1 VTRPLQPFVRRA
13 GWAISVLCALG
24 LTARAS
30 AEDAP
35 EPRVVSPAE
44 TEAQAEYDRA
54 IDMGIVEHNAGRF
67 AEARTQYMR
76 AHELAPSAR
85 TLRALGM
92 VEFELRNYGESVN
105 YLERA
110 LASEEKA
117 LDASLRRQTEDLL
130 SRARAYVGEVH
141 VAVDPDTA
149 MVMVDGVTVASGP
162 EASFTLVVGDHE
174 LEFRAHGR
182 LPEKRAIR
190 IRGGDQTRLRVVLTH
205 PGEDDTG
212 AAPAAALRSERE
224 PFVRKWWLWTAVGAV
239 AAGAAVGIALA
250 VRRDERREGDPVHT
264 DNSVGMVVS
273 TLGRR

>member
-1 VTRPLQPFVRRA
+1 MTRPLHPFVRRA
-13 GWAISVLCALG
+13 GCVVSVLCALS

-30 AEDAP
+30 ADAP
-35 EPRVVSPAE
+35 AEPRVVTPAE
-44 TEAQAEYDRA
+44 TASQAEYDRA

-76 AHELAPSAR
+76 AHELSPSAR

-105 YLERA
+105 YLEQA

-117 LDASLRRQTEDLL
+117 LDPSLRKQTEDLL

-205 PGEDDTG
+205 PGDDDAG
-212 AAPAAALRSERE
+212 AVPAAALRSERE
-224 PFVRKWWLWTAVGAV
+224 PFVRKWWLWTAVGVV

-250 VRRDERREGDPVHT
+250 VRRDERDGGPVHT
-264 DNSVGMVVS
+264 ENTAGVVMA
-273 TLGRR
+273 LGRP

>member
-1 VTRPLQPFVRRA
+1 MLF
-13 GWAISVLCALG
+13 ALA
-24 LTARAS
+24 LA
-30 AEDAP
+30 AP
-35 EPRVVSPAE
+35 AAADEPAAPRVVSPQE

-76 AHELAPSAR
+76 AHELQPSAR

-105 YLERA
+105 YLEQA
-110 LASEEKA
+110 LASPEKA
-117 LDASLRRQTEDLL
+117 LDADLRKQTEELL

-190 IRGGDQTRLRVVLTH
+190 IRGGDQTSLRVVLTH
-205 PGEDDTG
+205 PGDDD
-212 AAPAAALRSERE
+212 AAPLGMPRSERQ
-224 PFVRKWWLWTAVGAV
+224 PIVRKWWLWTAVGV
-239 AAGAAVGIALA
+239 VVAGAAVGVALA
-250 VRRDERREGDPVHT
+250 MRPRSEERDGDPVQTPH
-264 DNSVGMVVS
+264 DGGMVV
-273 TLGRR
+273 TALGRR